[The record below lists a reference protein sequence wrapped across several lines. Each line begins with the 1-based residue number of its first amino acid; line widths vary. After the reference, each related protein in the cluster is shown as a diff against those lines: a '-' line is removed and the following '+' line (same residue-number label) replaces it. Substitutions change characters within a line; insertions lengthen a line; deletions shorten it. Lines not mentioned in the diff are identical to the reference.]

1 MQVSE
6 LTNEGLKREFKV
18 VVPADELGGKLTAK
32 IDEIKGQVQLPGFR
46 PGKVPATVVRS
57 RFGQA
62 LLGDLVQEALQ
73 EGTKKAF
80 DDNDLRPAMQPKV
93 DLASDMA
100 QVESGE
106 DLIFTIE
113 AEIMPDVPDVDF
125 SKVTLEK
132 EVAEISDDEVME
144 RITEMANMQKNFEDK
159 AEGEAAAIGDA
170 VVMDFVGSVDGEE
183 FEGGSAEGHQLE
195 IGSNQFIPGF
205 EEQLIGTKA
214 GDEKDVN
221 VTFPAEYGAAHLAG
235 KDAVFKV
242 KVHAVKGAAA
252 VEINDD
258 FAKNMG
264 LEGLDDLKGKMRE
277 QIEQQFSQTTR
288 EKLKRALLDA
298 LDDVYD
304 FDVPPGMLEG
314 EFSQIWGQFEHEME
328 HLKKTFD
335 DMDQTEEEYREE
347 YTKIAAR
354 RVRLGLVLAE
364 VGRKN
369 EIEASQEELTQ
380 AIMQQ
385 TRQFPGQEQA
395 VFEFYSKNPEAL
407 AQMRAPIIENKV
419 VDFIVELA
427 TVTEKKVTKD
437 ELFTFPDEENLPGIV
452 GHSHDDDHDHDHD
465 H

>member
-6 LTNEGLKREFKV
+6 LTNEGLKREYKV

-46 PGKVPATVVRS
+46 PGKVPAKVVRS

-73 EGTKKAF
+73 EGTRKAF
-80 DDNDLRPAMQPKV
+80 EDNDLRPAMQPKV

-106 DLIFTIE
+106 DLVFTIE
-113 AEIMPDVPDVDF
+113 AEIMPEVPDADF
-125 SKVTLEK
+125 SKITLEK
-132 EVAEISDDEVME
+132 EVAEVSDEEVME
-144 RITEMANMQKNFEDK
+144 RITEMASMQKNFEDK
-159 AEGEAAAIGDA
+159 AEGEAAEIGDA

-195 IGSNQFIPGF
+195 LGSNQFIPGF
-205 EEQLIGTKA
+205 EEQLIGVKA
-214 GDEKDVN
+214 GDEKEVN
-221 VTFPAEYGAAHLAG
+221 VTFPEEYGAAHLAG

-242 KVHAVKGAAA
+242 KVRGVKAAA
-252 VEINDD
+252 DVEINDD

-264 LEGLDDLKGKMRE
+264 LEGLDDLKAKMRE
-277 QIEQQFSQTTR
+277 QIEQQFAQATR
-288 EKLKRALLDA
+288 EKLKRSLLDA

-335 DMDQTEEEYREE
+335 DMDQTEEEYRAE
-347 YTKIAAR
+347 YNKIAAR

-364 VGRKN
+364 IGRKN
-369 EIEASQEELTQ
+369 EIEATQDELTQ

-407 AQMRAPIIENKV
+407 AQMRAPIIEDKV
-419 VDFIVELA
+419 VDFILELA
-427 TVTEKKVTKD
+427 TVTEKKVTKE
-437 ELFTFPDEENLPGIV
+437 ELYTFPDEEQLPGIV
-452 GHSHDDDHDHDHD
+452 GHTHDDHDHEHD